1 LIVIIIM
8 EILLVASLYDKRW
21 LLFGWPSRLGLFD
34 IQKAVSTSTLFFILS
49 YLLLQFTFFG
59 VANRDTSMFTNLF
72 ITQNKI

>member
-1 LIVIIIM
+1 M